1 MASDVAVALIDVA
14 RAENATQ
21 IVLGASRR
29 SRLQRLTQGSVISR
43 VIARAGPID
52 VHVISAESTEEE
64 RLALPLGRRVLTPV
78 SPDPPGLGLGAGG
91 AWASRS

>member
-1 MASDVAVALIDVA
+1 MPAQRRLLEELGGEFREVVASDIAVALIDVA

-64 RLALPLGRRVLTPV
+64 RLALPLRRRV
-78 SPDPPGLGLGAGG
+78 
-91 AWASRS
+91 R